1 LARRNIVLVVA
12 PDAAFRRSLEF
23 ALDVEGFAV
32 SSYAH
37 LGQAQESPFAVTAL
51 CAVVDDTALQDG
63 RSAREA
69 VERLAKPVV
78 LLGDMPRDFPAMASL
93 KLLTKPLRGNE
104 LVESVQAVAAATLPD
119 YVVPLRT

>member
-1 LARRNIVLVVA
+1 
-12 PDAAFRRSLEF
+12 
-23 ALDVEGFAV
+23 
-32 SSYAH
+32 
-37 LGQAQESPFAVTAL
+37 L

-78 LLGDMPRDFPAMASL
+78 LLGDMPRDFPGMPSL

-104 LVESVQAVAAATLPD
+104 LVESVRAMVAAVTDHD